1 MEVEVEIGSV
11 IMWSG
16 SEIALYWIKGSRK
29 VL

>member
-11 IMWSG
+11 IMWSD
-16 SEIALYWIKGSRK
+16 SEIALYWIRGLRK